1 MTSRLLKG
9 RHRTPFALLRGPSL
23 IAGRSMTG
31 SPARARYIRCI
42 TRTHYFSPDFYLDF
56 LQEHIS
62 SVGGGRSMRKTALEE
77 RKRVELRQSFL
88 LYLLSSVSPSG
99 SRYLLPFK
107 HPGTMLDLL
116 PPMTSLWLSDPHND
130 ATRMY
135 CKQLATLWTLARIL
149 NSPQSKKRQVYVCV
163 HEQRDIQH
171 DK

>member
-1 MTSRLLKG
+1 
-9 RHRTPFALLRGPSL
+9 
-23 IAGRSMTG
+23 
-31 SPARARYIRCI
+31 
-42 TRTHYFSPDFYLDF
+42 
-56 LQEHIS
+56 
-62 SVGGGRSMRKTALEE
+62 MRKTALEE

-149 NSPQSKKRQVYVCV
+149 NSPQSKRDRCMYVYTSSETYSMINRFFVFVAQVSFGPTTTAGRYI
-163 HEQRDIQH
+163 DNT
-171 DK
+171 